1 MEKTK
6 TSTTIVECAILI
18 AMAFA
23 LSFIKIIDMPYGGS
37 VTAASM
43 VPIIVAGYRHG
54 LKWGLLT
61 GFTYSILQLLMGLA
75 NFSMH
80 YSTSR
85 KVQALNGILHR
96 SYIEMLRF
104 LFL

>member
-23 LSFIKIIDMPYGGS
+23 LSFIKIIYMPYGGS

-75 NFSMH
+75 NVS
-80 YSTSR
+80 YATSW
-85 KVQALNGILHR
+85 VAAVAIILLDYVGAFTVLGTCR
-96 SYIEMLRF
+96 NF
-104 LFL
+104 

>member
-23 LSFIKIIDMPYGGS
+23 LSFIKIIYMPYGGS

-75 NFSMH
+75 NVS
-80 YSTSR
+80 YATSWVLQQLR
-85 KVQALNGILHR
+85 LFCLT
-96 SYIEMLRF
+96 MLELLQF
-104 LFL
+104 WDL

>member
-43 VPIIVAGYRHG
+43 VPIIVAGY
-54 LKWGLLT
+54 T
-61 GFTYSILQLLMGLA
+61 DM
-75 NFSMH
+75 
-80 YSTSR
+80 
-85 KVQALNGILHR
+85 V
-96 SYIEMLRF
+96 
-104 LFL
+104 

>member
-54 LKWGLLT
+54 LNW
-61 GFTYSILQLLMGLA
+61 
-75 NFSMH
+75 
-80 YSTSR
+80 
-85 KVQALNGILHR
+85 
-96 SYIEMLRF
+96 
-104 LFL
+104 

>member
-23 LSFIKIIDMPYGGS
+23 LSFIKIIYMPYGGS

-43 VPIIVAGYRHG
+43 VPIIVAGYRQTWF
-54 LKWGLLT
+54 K
-61 GFTYSILQLLMGLA
+61 MGTFNRL
-75 NFSMH
+75 
-80 YSTSR
+80 
-85 KVQALNGILHR
+85 
-96 SYIEMLRF
+96 YI
-104 LFL
+104 

>member
-37 VTAASM
+37 VTAAS
-43 VPIIVAGYRHG
+43 VRC
-54 LKWGLLT
+54 LLL
-61 GFTYSILQLLMGLA
+61 LQD
-75 NFSMH
+75 
-80 YSTSR
+80 TDT
-85 KVQALNGILHR
+85 V
-96 SYIEMLRF
+96 
-104 LFL
+104 